1 MNDEWDN
8 KNKNKNTIPIANFIC
23 IRTWRAILL

>member
-8 KNKNKNTIPIANFIC
+8 KNKNKNKNKNTLPIADFAFIG
-23 IRTWRAILL
+23 T

>member
-1 MNDEWDN
+1 MNDEWD
-8 KNKNKNTIPIANFIC
+8 NKNKNTIPIANFAC

>member
-1 MNDEWDN
+1 MNDEWD
-8 KNKNKNTIPIANFIC
+8 NKNKNTIPIANFTC